1 MRRMNVVIDEKLLE
15 EARRAS
21 EERTYSG
28 TIMKALQELV
38 RVNRLDRALD
48 EFYAAGAK
56 GDLFHPE
63 FIEEHR
69 ATSLSAPR
77 KNKISAH
84 EKREPRTRK
93 RRGTR

>member
-1 MRRMNVVIDEKLLE
+1 MKRQNVVIDEKLLE

-21 EERTYSG
+21 GERTYSG

-38 RVNRLDRALD
+38 RVDRLDRALD

-63 FIEEHR
+63 FLQEHR
-69 ATSLSAPR
+69 ATALSAPR
-77 KNKISAH
+77 KHKISAH
-84 EKREPRTRK
+84 EKREPRTGK
-93 RRGTR
+93 RRGAR